1 MRVEL
6 TEPWLGFL
14 REVDRGLSQPVV
26 LHCLGGFVLA
36 ALWGL
41 PRPTGDIDFIEIEPS
56 KALMDLLHVA
66 GEESELQS
74 KYKLHFH
81 QVTIAEYP
89 EGYSSRLIDITP
101 MGMNRLQLMAFDVHD
116 LILAKLTRNSARDRS
131 DVEFLARK
139 GVLDPEI
146 LRRRFDV
153 ELRPYVLN
161 EKREILTMKLWLD
174 EYFGD

>member
-26 LHCLGGFVLA
+26 LHCLGGFILA

-56 KALMDLLHVA
+56 KALTDLLLLA
-66 GEESELQS
+66 GEESELQN

-101 MGMNRLQLMAFDVHD
+101 MGMKRLQLMAFEVHD
-116 LILAKLTRNSARDRS
+116 LILAKLSRNSPRDRS

-139 GVLDPEI
+139 GVVDPRS
-146 LRRRFDV
+146 LKRRFEV
-153 ELRPYVLN
+153 ELRPYLLN
-161 EKREILTMKLWLD
+161 EQRDSKTLELWLD
-174 EYFGD
+174 EYFSG